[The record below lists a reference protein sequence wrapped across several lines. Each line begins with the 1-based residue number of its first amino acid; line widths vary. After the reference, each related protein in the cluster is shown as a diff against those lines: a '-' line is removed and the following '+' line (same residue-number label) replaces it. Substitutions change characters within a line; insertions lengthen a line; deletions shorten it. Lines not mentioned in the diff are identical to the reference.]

1 MCMSL
6 CEFMCTCEYSAP
18 RGQERVLGF
27 LEMELQR
34 VVSFCVG
41 AGNWTLVLC
50 KSLTAISSPTTW
62 LLAFLEEKVGKE
74 PPDLW
79 AHVGVT
85 TSCWRASSYEGTET
99 LSLS

>member
-1 MCMSL
+1 MSL

-41 AGNWTLVLC
+41 AGN
-50 KSLTAISSPTTW
+50 
-62 LLAFLEEKVGKE
+62 
-74 PPDLW
+74 
-79 AHVGVT
+79 
-85 TSCWRASSYEGTET
+85 
-99 LSLS
+99 